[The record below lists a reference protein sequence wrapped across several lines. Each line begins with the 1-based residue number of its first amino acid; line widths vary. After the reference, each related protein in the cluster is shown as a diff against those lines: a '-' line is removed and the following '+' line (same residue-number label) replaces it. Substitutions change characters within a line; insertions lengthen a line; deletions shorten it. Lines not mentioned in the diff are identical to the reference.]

1 LTATATATAAVDG
14 VSSASDFMAGFL
26 RKLKVGKGW
35 KQRYV
40 TVAAEGCTLEYKKHK
55 TDSRP
60 LRSIDLSRAVVLEH
74 VPPERLAPDA
84 VRSKSWKGS
93 TLGDVPEARGPGL
106 GRCCP
111 ASGSV
116 LCPQPLPRLGAC
128 PHPVRCTPHPAMRLS
143 A

>member
-1 LTATATATAAVDG
+1 MLTRRRTGSVDRRRLSSGGGSPPSAMLTATATATAAVDG

-93 TLGDVPEARGPGL
+93 TLGDVPEARCARVG
-106 GRCCP
+106 
-111 ASGSV
+111 SG
-116 LCPQPLPRLGAC
+116 
-128 PHPVRCTPHPAMRLS
+128 
-143 A
+143 